1 MLQVYKNN
9 IYHAMKNKSNISQL
23 NTPARGKA
31 RNRRRNR
38 RQNSS
43 TVSTVGRIPS
53 YYPRAPGDTMSM
65 PFKFTG
71 LLLVPP
77 SAGTVGKLLVLGK
90 GTNTGDYI
98 FLNTICA
105 QFSAL
110 QAISSRWMLTDLKVQ
125 VRATGVGG
133 TANSFIAASYI
144 PSNTGI
150 DNPPTDLLEVSQAI
164 HYAESSL
171 GTVGNLSVQPT
182 DYFNDWRQV
191 NDSADNSDSQVG
203 LIQLYGSGVSTS
215 DPVTAGVYTV
225 SGNLVFCGLR
235 L

>member
-1 MLQVYKNN
+1 
-9 IYHAMKNKSNISQL
+9 MKNKSNNSQS

-38 RQNSS
+38 RQNSPMA
-43 TVSTVGRIPS
+43 STVGRIPS
-53 YYPRAPGDTMSM
+53 HYPRAPGDTMSM

-71 LLLVPP
+71 LLLIP
-77 SAGTVGKLLVLGK
+77 AGSGVVGKLLVLGK

-105 QFSAL
+105 QFNAM
-110 QAISSRWMLTDLKVQ
+110 QAISSRWMLTDLKMQ
-125 VRATGVGG
+125 VRATGIGG
-133 TANSFIAASYI
+133 SSNTFIAGSYI
-144 PSNTGI
+144 PSNSGI

-182 DYFNDWRQV
+182 NYFNDWRQV
-191 NDSADNSDSQVG
+191 TDSVDASDSQAG
-203 LIQLYGSGVSTS
+203 LIQLYGSGTPDSAG
-215 DPVTAGVYTV
+215 VTAGVYTI

>member
-1 MLQVYKNN
+1 
-9 IYHAMKNKSNISQL
+9 MKNKSNNSQP

-38 RQNSS
+38 RQNSPM
-43 TVSTVGRIPS
+43 VSTVGRIPS
-53 YYPRAPGDTMSM
+53 HYPRAPGDTMSM

-71 LLLVPP
+71 LLLIPAG
-77 SAGTVGKLLVLGK
+77 SGTVGKLLVLGK

-105 QFSAL
+105 QFNAM
-110 QAISSRWMLTDLKVQ
+110 QAISSRWMLTDLKMQ
-125 VRATGVGG
+125 VRATGIGG
-133 TANSFIAASYI
+133 SSNTFIAASYI
-144 PSNTGI
+144 PSNSGI

-182 DYFNDWRQV
+182 NYFNDWRQV
-191 NDSADNSDSQVG
+191 TDSVDASDSQAG
-203 LIQLYGSGVSTS
+203 LIQLYGSGTPGSEG
-215 DPVTAGVYTV
+215 VTAGVYTI